1 MDIQGWMYLLIF
13 AGLLG
18 FMFWSQWRTQKRRR
32 DKLAKMEAGDKVVT
46 VGGIYG
52 QLTQVDKEEGKARL
66 QIATDVSIDIALGA
80 ISRRIEPTEEMG

>member
-32 DKLAKMEAGDKVVT
+32 DKLALMEAGDKVVT

-52 QLTQVDKEEGKARL
+52 QLTQVDKEDGMARL